1 MNGTTYAERYN
12 ALYAQLDEPNRL
24 ILGKMVLWNAAIR
37 LAVFTCAAFGICA
50 TTEISQ
56 WFALPIAAAL
66 YNTLGRL
73 WWLATRHHHL
83 TSMERMIQ
91 IKTTPKET
99 P

>member
-1 MNGTTYAERYN
+1 MNNKTYAERYG
-12 ALYAQLDEPNRL
+12 ALLAQLDESDRAT
-24 ILGKMVLWNAAIR
+24 LGKTMLLDMVIR

-83 TSMERMIQ
+83 TSMERMSQ
-91 IKTTPKET
+91 LKTTPKET